1 MAEAE
6 LEQLYD
12 DIAERAS
19 PAIAWNFVV
28 GIRNHCL
35 GLSTFPQR
43 GTVRVEIMPGLRIV
57 GYRRGRTGIDPGH
70 LLRRAEHHAGI
81 AGRPTL
87 KRWLRWRGDRHPPD
101 GIGDF
106 RPVLGVW
113 RRGNSEPRQDRSVA
127 ERHLQFSQASSRIS
141 ALWIC
146 PREIEK
152 TLGWCVDSLDWW
164 RLYTPHERGRC
175 AAGDEEVCF

>member
-175 AAGDEEVCF
+175 A